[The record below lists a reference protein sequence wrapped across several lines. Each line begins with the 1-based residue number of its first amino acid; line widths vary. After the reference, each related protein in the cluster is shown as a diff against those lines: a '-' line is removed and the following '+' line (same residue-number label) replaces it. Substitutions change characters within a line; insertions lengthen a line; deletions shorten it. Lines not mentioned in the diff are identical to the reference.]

1 MKTKRQIFRN
11 RKQKTEFKKQLLNSK
26 KLNKMKTTVKTIA
39 AGLILT
45 ASVFGV
51 NAKENLL
58 NRNVADYKLK
68 LESWMMEVDNFNSEK
83 AEVAT
88 SKFLNVSEYE
98 LELESW
104 MSDVDKFN
112 SERAMYAANNFLN
125 VADHKLNLES
135 WMFDIDNFNSEKS
148 ETSVGTVVDIAV
160 SNSDFSIL
168 VEAVT
173 KAGLAGAL
181 SAEGPFTVF
190 APTNDAFKALFKQLG
205 VSGVKDLTAEQLTP
219 ILTYHVVAGK
229 VMSTDL
235 SNTSVATLNGQKIK
249 IDLSNGVKI
258 NESNVTTADIS
269 GINGVVHV
277 IDRVLLPK

>member
-1 MKTKRQIFRN
+1 
-11 RKQKTEFKKQLLNSK
+11 
-26 KLNKMKTTVKTIA
+26 MKTTVKTIA

-45 ASVFGV
+45 ASVFVV
-51 NAKENLL
+51 NAS
-58 NRNVADYKLK
+58 
-68 LESWMMEVDNFNSEK
+68 ESSSNSFK
-83 AEVAT
+83 MAEVNEA
-88 SKFLNVSEYE
+88 E
-98 LELESW
+98 LRVENWMVESFK
-104 MSDVDKFN
+104 SPKV
-112 SERAMYAANNFLN
+112 ETAA
-125 VADHKLNLES
+125 
-135 WMFDIDNFNSEKS
+135 
-148 ETSVGTVVDIAV
+148 GTVVDIAV
-160 SNSDFSIL
+160 SNPDFSIL

-249 IDLSNGVKI
+249 IDISNGVKI
-258 NESNVTTADIS
+258 NDSKVTKADIS
-269 GINGVVHV
+269 GTNGVVHV
-277 IDRVLLPK
+277 IDRVLIPN

>member
-1 MKTKRQIFRN
+1 
-11 RKQKTEFKKQLLNSK
+11 
-26 KLNKMKTTVKTIA
+26 MKTTVKTIA
-39 AGLILT
+39 AGLIIT

-51 NAKENLL
+51 SASEISATGFKMAEVKEAVLTVENWMVNLDL
-58 NRNVADYKLK
+58 F
-68 LESWMMEVDNFNSEK
+68 ESPNSEK
-83 AEVAT
+83 AA
-88 SKFLNVSEYE
+88 
-98 LELESW
+98 
-104 MSDVDKFN
+104 
-112 SERAMYAANNFLN
+112 
-125 VADHKLNLES
+125 
-135 WMFDIDNFNSEKS
+135 
-148 ETSVGTVVDIAV
+148 GTVVDIAV
-160 SNSDFSIL
+160 ANSDFSIL

-205 VSGVKDLTAEQLTP
+205 VSGIKDLTAEQLTP

-235 SNTSVATLNGQKIK
+235 TNTSVATLNGQKIK

-269 GINGVVHV
+269 GTNGVVHV